1 MRLIFFGTPEFAVPA
16 LNALINSEHEVL
28 AVVTQP
34 DKRSGRG
41 RHLALSPV
49 KAEAQSAGLTIL
61 QPNKVKE
68 SGFIDELKRFNP
80 EAIVT
85 AAYGQLLPSDI
96 IRLPKFGCINIH
108 ASLLPKYR
116 GAAPINWAIINGDK
130 ITGITMMLMD
140 EGMDTGPILLQS
152 EEAIRDEDTAATL
165 SERLSLL
172 GAEALIKTLD
182 LLKNGLIKPVPQSG
196 DASSAPLLKKDNGL
210 IKWMLP
216 ADKLNNFV
224 RGVNPWPGAY
234 TFLDGKRIKILKAAS
249 VDGSG
254 DAGVIFSAKK
264 DELLV
269 GTGKGLLRLLEVQ
282 PAGKPAMDVRLYMQ
296 GRSLKEGMRFNDEPF
311 D

>member
-34 DKRSGRG
+34 DRRSGRG
-41 RHLALSPV
+41 RHLVLSPV
-49 KAEAQSAGLTIL
+49 KEKAQSAGLTIL

-80 EAIVT
+80 EAIFT

-182 LLKNGLIKPVPQSG
+182 LLANGLIKPVPQS
-196 DASSAPLLKKDNGL
+196 DNASSAPLLKKDNGL
-210 IKWMLP
+210 IKWLLP
-216 ADKLNNFV
+216 ADKLSNLI

-234 TFLDGKRIKILKAAS
+234 TFLDGKRIKILKAVS
-249 VDGSG
+249 VDGNG
-254 DAGVIFSAKK
+254 DAGVIISVKK

-269 GTGKGLLRLLEVQ
+269 GTGRGLLRLLEVQ
-282 PAGKPAMDVRLYMQ
+282 PAGKPAMDVRLFMQ
-296 GRSLKEGMRFNDEPF
+296 GRSLKEGMKFDDEPF

>member
-16 LNALINSEHEVL
+16 LNALINSGHEIL
-28 AVVTQP
+28 AVVSQP
-34 DKRSGRG
+34 DMRSGRG
-41 RHLALSPV
+41 RHLALPPV
-49 KAEAQSAGLTIL
+49 KREAQGSGLSIL
-61 QPNKVKE
+61 QPKTVRE
-68 SGFIDELKRFNP
+68 ADFLEELKKLNP

-96 IRLPKFGCINIH
+96 IHLPKLGCLNIH

-116 GAAPINWAIINGDK
+116 GAAPINWAIINGEK
-130 ITGITMMLMD
+130 KTGITMMLMD
-140 EGMDTGPILLQS
+140 EGMDTGPILLQR

-182 LLKNGLIKPVPQSG
+182 MLEKGFVKPIPQSG
-196 DASSAPLLKKDNGL
+196 DASSAPLLKKENGL
-210 IKWMLP
+210 INWLLP
-216 ADKLNNFV
+216 ADKLSNFI

-234 TFLDGKRIKILKAAS
+234 TFLDGKRIKILKAVSAE
-249 VDGSG
+249 GSG
-254 DAGVIFSAKK
+254 YAGVIFSVKK

-269 GTGKGLLRLLEVQ
+269 GTGKGLLSLLWVQ
-282 PAGKPAMDVRLYMQ
+282 PEGKPVMDIRLFIQ
-296 GRSLKEGMRFNDEPF
+296 GRSLREGMKFNDEPF

>member
-16 LNALINSEHEVL
+16 LKALINSEHEVL
-28 AVVTQP
+28 AVVSQP

-41 RHLALSPV
+41 RHLVLSPV

-85 AAYGQLLPSDI
+85 AAYGQLLPSEI
-96 IRLPKFGCINIH
+96 LRLPKFGCINIH

-130 ITGITMMLMD
+130 ITGITMMFMD
-140 EGMDTGPILLQS
+140 EGMDTGPILLQL
-152 EEAIRDEDTAATL
+152 EEAIRDEDTATTL

-182 LLKNGLIKPVPQSG
+182 LLANGLIKPVPQSG

-210 IKWMLP
+210 IKWLLP
-216 ADKLNNFV
+216 ADKLSNFI

-234 TFLDGKRIKILKAAS
+234 TFLDGKRIKILKAVS

-254 DAGVIFSAKK
+254 DAGVIISVKK
-264 DELLV
+264 DDLLV
-269 GTGKGLLRLLEVQ
+269 GTGRGLLRLLEVQ
-282 PAGKPAMDVRLYMQ
+282 PEGKPVMDIRLFIQ
-296 GRSLKEGMRFNDEPF
+296 GRSLREGMKFDDEPF
-311 D
+311 N

>member
-41 RHLALSPV
+41 RHLVLSPV

-68 SGFIDELKRFNP
+68 SGFFDELKRFNP

-130 ITGITMMLMD
+130 ITGITMMFMD

-182 LLKNGLIKPVPQSG
+182 LLANGLIKPVPQSG

-210 IKWMLP
+210 IKWLLP
-216 ADKLNNFV
+216 ADMLSNLI

-249 VDGSG
+249 VDGNG
-254 DAGVIFSAKK
+254 DAGVIFSVKK

-269 GTGKGLLRLLEVQ
+269 GTGKGLLNLIEVQ
-282 PAGKPAMDVRLYMQ
+282 PEGKHIMDIKLFVQ
-296 GRSLKEGMRFNDEPF
+296 GRSLKEGMKFDDEPF

>member
-28 AVVTQP
+28 AVVSQP
-34 DKRSGRG
+34 DRRSGRG
-41 RHLALSPV
+41 RHLVLSPV
-49 KAEAQSAGLTIL
+49 KREAQSAGLKVL
-61 QPNKVKE
+61 QPMTVKE
-68 SGFIDELKRFNP
+68 AGFLEELKRLNP
-80 EAIVT
+80 DAIVT

-96 IRLPKFGCINIH
+96 IHLPKFGCVNIH

-116 GAAPINWAIINGDK
+116 GAAPINWEIINGDK
-130 ITGITMMLMD
+130 ITGITMMFMD
-140 EGMDTGPILLQS
+140 EGMDTGPILLQR
-152 EEAIRDEDTAATL
+152 EEAIRDEDTAGTL

-172 GAEALIKTLD
+172 GAEALIRTLD
-182 LLKNGLIKPVPQSG
+182 MLQKGLIKSVPQSG
-196 DASSAPLLKKDNGL
+196 DASSAPILKKDNGL
-210 IKWMLP
+210 IKWLLP
-216 ADKLNNFV
+216 ADQLSNFI

-234 TFLDGKRIKILKAAS
+234 TFLDGKRIKILKAVY

-254 DAGVIFSAKK
+254 DAGIICKAQK

-282 PAGKPAMDVRLYMQ
+282 PAGKPVMDVRLFMQ
-296 GRSLKEGMRFNDEPF
+296 GRILREGMKFDDEPF